1 MNSAV
6 SRTSSTLAQLSK
18 LSTPL
23 SRFNPVKDQNQTKP
37 WHCFKIKVGL
47 GFVGFVSEDVTE
59 NVTVGS
65 HDDLGHRIDT
75 TLLVHQGDVAMRGG
89 GGYTAVYCCGGIG
102 KGRAARVEE
111 TAVLIAALVA

>member
-1 MNSAV
+1 MSRNSSV

-37 WHCFKIKVGL
+37 WHCFKLKVGL

-65 HDDLGHRIDT
+65 HDDLGDRIDT

-89 GGYTAVYCCGGIG
+89 GGYTAVYCWGGIG
-102 KGRAARVEE
+102 KGRAASLRRSEGG
-111 TAVLIAALVA
+111 